1 MNELKVYELGDV
13 ADVVHVSYRTLL
25 QYVKDKR
32 LRAVKIGGR
41 WKVSEENL
49 RRFINGDDDERAEAE
64 KRKLLDRAAAR
75 VAGAV
80 FGGEPCEG

>member
-1 MNELKVYELGDV
+1 MEDMKAFKVFPLKDV
-13 ADVVHVSYRTLL
+13 APTLGVSYRTLL

-49 RRFINGDDDERAEAE
+49 KRFINGEDEERAEEE
-64 KRKLLDRAAAR
+64 KRRMIDRSTSR
-75 VAGAV
+75 IAGAI
-80 FGGEPCEG
+80 FSA

>member
-1 MNELKVYELGDV
+1 MEDMTAFKVYPLQDV
-13 ADVVHVSYRTLL
+13 ARTVGVSYRTLL

-49 RRFINGDDDERAEAE
+49 RRFINGEDDERAEQE
-64 KRKLLDRAAAR
+64 KRNLIDRATSR
-75 VAGAV
+75 VAAAV
-80 FGGEPCEG
+80 FD